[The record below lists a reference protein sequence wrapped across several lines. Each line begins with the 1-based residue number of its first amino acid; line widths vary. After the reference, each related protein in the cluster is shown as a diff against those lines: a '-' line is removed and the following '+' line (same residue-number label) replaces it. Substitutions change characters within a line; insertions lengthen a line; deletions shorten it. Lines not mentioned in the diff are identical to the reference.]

1 MLPEHSGEQ
10 APPSPVSEAQLVKD
24 AATAYRAGDKPRARA
39 LLAQAV
45 RINPNNEL
53 AWLWSASVAS
63 SQAEAVRGLEQALR
77 LNPDNQKAKF
87 WMAKLAKQAG
97 RQSVAKPEPSPA
109 PQAAGTVAKATQS
122 PAPKPPA
129 TTRVLE
135 AESPK
140 VQPKVQSTGAADNDG
155 RISLT
160 QQATASAAQS
170 EATPPNLAAA
180 SQPIGSQPAATEPT
194 VKFAPPPALSRQSP
208 LRATL
213 LGLGEV
219 TAYKNPEEA
228 ETPAQYHSEVCP
240 VCREGAVPSAP
251 CGGCGCLSDL
261 AAPDDISKN
270 NGCRRDIVR
279 KALDRLTD
287 DLEHRPSAEIN
298 VALAVAHL
306 NLKDSEAA
314 VKCLKEACRLNPT
327 DGLLARNLKELTSR
341 RLILVVDDS
350 QTVVRSVQFALETEC
365 FRVRTAHDG
374 LQALAKLDQE
384 IPDLILLD
392 VTMPRMDGYQVCK
405 VIKNNDSTRHV
416 PVIMLSGKDG
426 FFNKV
431 KGKMS
436 GASEYITK
444 PFDTH
449 SLVETV
455 RERIPS

>member
-97 RQSVAKPEPSPA
+97 QQSAAKSEPSPA
-109 PQAAGTVAKATQS
+109 AKAPGTVAKAPQS

-129 TTRVLE
+129 TARALE
-135 AESPK
+135 SESPK
-140 VQPKVQSTGAADNDG
+140 AQPNVQSKSAADNDG
-155 RISLT
+155 RISLG
-160 QQATASAAQS
+160 QQAAAAAKS
-170 EATPPNLAAA
+170 DAAPTNLAAA

-194 VKFAPPPALSRQSP
+194 EKFAPPPALSRQSP

-219 TAYKNPEEA
+219 TAYKSPEDAEA
-228 ETPAQYHSEVCP
+228 PAQSHSGVCP
-240 VCREGAVPSAP
+240 VCGEQAVASEP
-251 CGGCGCLSDL
+251 CGECGCLSDL
-261 AAPDDISKN
+261 ASPDDISKSSS
-270 NGCRRDIVR
+270 CRRDIVR
-279 KALDRLTD
+279 KALDRLTA
-287 DLEHRPSAEIN
+287 DLEQRPSSEIN

-327 DGLLARNLKELTSR
+327 DGSLTRNLKKLTSR

-350 QTVVRSVQFALETEC
+350 QTVVRSVQFALETAC
-365 FRVRTAHDG
+365 FRVRPAHDG

-405 VIKNNDSTRHV
+405 VIKGNDSTRHV

-431 KGKMS
+431 KGRMA